1 MTSQEQFVCCCEAL
15 LIAGEALHDQI
26 QDSGR
31 GPVRRALATIPALQG
46 HPESSTLAGGTK
58 TSHDIGLKVQEL
70 ESTTEIKEMSLCQY
84 FKQSLG
90 GT

>member
-46 HPESSTLAGGTK
+46 HPESTLQR
-58 TSHDIGLKVQEL
+58 LL
-70 ESTTEIKEMSLCQY
+70 EEKRPATILD
-84 FKQSLG
+84 
-90 GT
+90 